1 MMRFTEV
8 CIGSGKLTL
17 LSSTRKNSR
26 QLLLSSSALKPKEAS
41 CDRINQRV
49 DIMMKE
55 GLLAEAKHLYP
66 NKDMNALQT
75 VGYRIVQLFR
85 RGCIAICNRRNQE
98 KHKAFCQAT
107 THLVQA

>member
-1 MMRFTEV
+1 
-8 CIGSGKLTL
+8 
-17 LSSTRKNSR
+17 
-26 QLLLSSSALKPKEAS
+26 
-41 CDRINQRV
+41 
-49 DIMMKE
+49 MMKE

-75 VGYRIVQLFR
+75 VGYQLFSYFDEDFTLQFAMKSR
-85 RGCIAICNRRNQE
+85 